1 MNLTFGLIRIDI
13 PIKLRLLSSKQ
24 FLVAKIIV
32 FLFRDI
38 LGVRTKLHKLYGTYK
53 NMYNYTYN
61 RSYCTNIKKFM
72 DHNYMYVCVRFN
84 RNANLVTAKVGLSVV
99 RLRKTSKDFDRGG
112 LTGFDRSVS
121 ISCLTL
127 YLRHRW
133 KHPVIIT
140 DII

>member
-1 MNLTFGLIRIDI
+1 
-13 PIKLRLLSSKQ
+13 
-24 FLVAKIIV
+24 
-32 FLFRDI
+32 
-38 LGVRTKLHKLYGTYK
+38 
-53 NMYNYTYN
+53 
-61 RSYCTNIKKFM
+61 M

-99 RLRKTSKDFDRGG
+99 RLRKTGKDFDRGG

-133 KHPVIIT
+133 
-140 DII
+140 